1 LFDALTI
8 HGDAM
13 DEKNTRGVVL
23 GLILIIL
30 CAAHYSQ
37 AHNFTIGEYTSRL
50 ARRDLGF
57 NFIVDRQR
65 F

>member
-1 LFDALTI
+1 
-8 HGDAM
+8 M
-13 DEKNTRGVVL
+13 DEENTRGIVL

-30 CAAHYSQ
+30 SCGALLASAQLYD
-37 AHNFTIGEYTSRL
+37 EYTSRL

>member
-30 CAAHYSQ
+30 SCGAL
-37 AHNFTIGEYTSRL
+37 L
-50 ARRDLGF
+50 ASAQLY
-57 NFIVDRQR
+57 NW
-65 F
+65 

>member
-1 LFDALTI
+1 
-8 HGDAM
+8 M